1 MGNPR
6 KVLKKEAWRENVQPL
21 RIWKNANFTKFQ
33 RPKKHQPQ
41 KWPEHSLQPSQ
52 GDETGIYHL
61 ANKRV
66 LASSSACL
74 YPRLETTEQC
84 QSGNPATCEHHWTTH
99 LATRNH
105 FTWQA
110 VTRRN
115 QVVKRYL
122 YAFQYERE
130 RLVMVMDMTWCIIIV
145 SFHKNISFCWCL
157 KHKLPYFF
165 TQSPRAIQSGGSP
178 LSTLQL

>member
-6 KVLKKEAWRENVQPL
+6 KVLKKEAWREDVQPL

-74 YPRLETTEQC
+74 YPRLETTEHC
-84 QSGNPATCEHHWTTH
+84 RTGNPATREHQWATH
-99 LATRNH
+99 QAMSDH

-122 YAFQYERE
+122 YAFQYVYSSLFKLEVFNSVFAPYQRNSVIL
-130 RLVMVMDMTWCIIIV
+130 RIHQDSSSSLLIV
-145 SFHKNISFCWCL
+145 WPPVVITCTMFH
-157 KHKLPYFF
+157 
-165 TQSPRAIQSGGSP
+165 
-178 LSTLQL
+178 